1 MSFVT
6 LDNERLDSMAT
17 LHIEIPD
24 QKAAA
29 LKAYA
34 QARGLSVEQ
43 WLTQLVDQAA
53 PVAPLDTPDEDD
65 RPLSAMF
72 GEIWADMPDE
82 VRAKLPSDGADQHDH
97 YIYGTPKR
105 AV

>member
-1 MSFVT
+1 MT
-6 LDNERLDSMAT
+6 LTINISPEK
-17 LHIEIPD
+17 E
-24 QKAAA
+24 AAYQA
-29 LKAYA
+29 LA
-34 QARGLSVEQ
+34 QAQGLSVEQ
-43 WLTQLVDQAA
+43 WLKQLVDRAA
-53 PVAPLDTPDEDD
+53 PVVPLDTPDEDD
-65 RPLSAMF
+65 RALSAIL

>member
-1 MSFVT
+1 MTVT
-6 LDNERLDSMAT
+6 INISPER
-17 LHIEIPD
+17 E
-24 QKAAA
+24 AAYQA
-29 LKAYA
+29 LA
-34 QARGLSVEQ
+34 QAQGLSVEQ
-43 WLTQLVDQAA
+43 WLTQLVDRAA

-82 VRAKLPSDGADQHDH
+82 VRAKLPNDGADQHDH

>member
-1 MSFVT
+1 MT
-6 LDNERLDSMAT
+6 LTINISPEK
-17 LHIEIPD
+17 E
-24 QKAAA
+24 AAYQA
-29 LKAYA
+29 LA
-34 QARGLSVEQ
+34 QAQGLSVEQ
-43 WLTQLVDQAA
+43 WLTQLVYQAA
-53 PVAPLDTPDEDD
+53 PVAPLNTQDEDD
-65 RPLSAMF
+65 RPLSAVF

>member
-1 MSFVT
+1 MT
-6 LDNERLDSMAT
+6 LTINISPEK
-17 LHIEIPD
+17 E
-24 QKAAA
+24 AACQA
-29 LKAYA
+29 LA
-34 QARGLSVEQ
+34 QAQGLSVEQ
-43 WLTQLVDQAA
+43 WLTQLVDKAA

-72 GEIWADMPDE
+72 GEIWADMPHE